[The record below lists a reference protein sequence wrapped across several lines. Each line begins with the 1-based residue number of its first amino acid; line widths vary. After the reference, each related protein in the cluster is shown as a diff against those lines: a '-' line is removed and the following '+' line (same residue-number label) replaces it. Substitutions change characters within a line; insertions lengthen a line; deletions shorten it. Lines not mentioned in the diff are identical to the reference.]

1 MPISSALGSSA
12 LLPGG
17 LGFRNVL
24 INGDFRI
31 NQRGFSSTTTDST
44 YGFDRWKMNNLG
56 GTCTYSAQAFTLGN
70 AIADQEP
77 TNFAR
82 ILTTGQS
89 ASNHFAMLRQ
99 IIEDVRT
106 FAGQTVTVSFWA
118 KAASGTPQVAL
129 ELEQNFGIGGSPSSA
144 VTKYAGSVTLS
155 TSWQRFVITT
165 TMPSI
170 SGKTI
175 GTTAN
180 TSNVL
185 CSFFVSAGSDWNSRT
200 GSIGIQ
206 SNTFDFWGIQAEQNY
221 QVTPFEQRPIG
232 VELSLCQRYYQV
244 WTSNAT
250 GTAICVGFS
259 DGAGTAGSMNRPIVP
274 NMRVAPTNSF
284 SGVIYATDFS
294 VYRQLTALTSD
305 RNTADTFTT
314 QPSYS
319 GGTLNANR
327 AAYIYGTGGSII
339 LSAEL

>member
-12 LLPGG
+12 LLPAG
-17 LGFRNVL
+17 LGFRNLL

-31 NQRGFSSTTTDST
+31 NQRGYASASTLASGA
-44 YGFDRWKMNNLG
+44 YGFDRWKSTLTNTSLTFTSAPQGQVVTISSG
-56 GTCTYSAQAFTLGN
+56 GSIEQVVERQNILPGTYILSWEGTATGRVYNSGATPPAFASSPILVTLDGLAN
-70 AIADQEP
+70 VEVEF
-77 TNFAR
+77 T
-82 ILTTGQS
+82 
-89 ASNHFAMLRQ
+89 
-99 IIEDVRT
+99 
-106 FAGQTVTVSFWA
+106 
-118 KAASGTPQVAL
+118 ASGSAKTLWKPQL
-129 ELEQNFGIGGSPSSA
+129 EL
-144 VTKYAGSVTLS
+144 
-155 TSWQRFVITT
+155 
-165 TMPSI
+165 
-170 SGKTI
+170 
-175 GTTAN
+175 
-180 TSNVL
+180 
-185 CSFFVSAGSDWNSRT
+185 
-200 GSIGIQ
+200 
-206 SNTFDFWGIQAEQNY
+206 NY

-305 RNTADTFTT
+305 RNTADTFTA

-319 GGTLNANR
+319 GGTLNASR
-327 AAYIYGTGGSII
+327 PAYIYGTGGSII